1 MPNTQLLAPSPTLSS
16 VGGGRTRAQRRAER
30 AFGGGLAAAGIAVI
44 VILVAIGAFLVAQSL
59 PAIIGDGEL
68 PSGAPN
74 FWAYVWPLAF
84 GTLWSAALALA
95 IATPLAISVALF
107 ISHYAPRRLA
117 AWTGSA
123 IDLLAAVPSVV
134 FGLWGILVLAPA
146 AAPIYAWLVEH
157 AGWFPLF
164 AGPAS
169 GTGRTILTAAI
180 VLAIMVLP
188 IMTAICRELFLAT
201 PLLTQE
207 AALALGATKWE
218 MIRTAVLP
226 TARSGIV
233 AAVLLGLARALG
245 ETMAVAMVLSPALVV
260 HFALL
265 TPANPSTIASN
276 IALQFPESTG
286 LGVNALLATGLV
298 LFAITLVVNL
308 AARLLTR
315 RSGGG
320 AR

>member
-1 MPNTQLLAPSPTLSS
+1 MVDTKLLAAPPALTDA
-16 VGGGRTRAQRRAER
+16 GGDRRVNKRAEKL
-30 AFGGGLAAAGIAVI
+30 FGGALASAGIAII
-44 VILVAIGAFLVAQSL
+44 VILIAIGAFLVAQSL
-59 PAIIGDGEL
+59 PAILADGDL
-68 PSGAPN
+68 PSGASN

-84 GTLWSAALALA
+84 GTLWSAFLALT

-117 AWTGSA
+117 TLTGQA

-146 AAPIYAWLVEH
+146 AVPIYSWLVENL
-157 AGWFPLF
+157 GWIPLF
-164 AGPAS
+164 TGPAS
-169 GTGRTILTAAI
+169 ATGRTIFTAAV
-180 VLAIMVLP
+180 VLAIMILP

-201 PLLTQE
+201 PRLTQE

-218 MIRTAVLP
+218 MIRTSVLP
-226 TARSGIV
+226 EARSGIV
-233 AAVLLGLARALG
+233 SAILLGLARALG

-265 TPANPSTIASN
+265 TPSNPSTIASN

-286 LGVNALLATGLV
+286 LGVSALLATGLV

-308 AARLLTR
+308 AARLLTSR
-315 RSGGG
+315 AGGN
-320 AR
+320 R